1 MIARLCRY
9 RALRQQWPTVFSLA
23 LWKAAKR

>member
-1 MIARLCRY
+1 MIARWRRY
-9 RALRQQWPTVFSLA
+9 RALRKQWPTVIGLA